1 MLQTHAEELE
11 VGSTSTA
18 ASRFAHG
25 FSRIPLHA
33 PAAGT
38 IQAKLTVNTPGDIY
52 EEEADT
58 VAEQVMRMTT
68 PLASNVQ
75 RQIEAEK
82 LIQRKTIGDGQPQ
95 TAPPIVHEVLRSSG
109 QPLDSATRGFM
120 EPRVGHD
127 FSRVRVH
134 TGAAAEQSA
143 LEVNAHA
150 YTVGHNIVFGA
161 GRFAP
166 GAQDGRRL
174 IAHELTHVVQQS
186 ISDAGTA
193 ASMHGAPVVQRQPAK
208 ARQPPAAETWS
219 EVEKGAYNN
228 IVAAQK
234 ELKELLADF
243 NSKKLKFDDRRIT
256 EKLERA
262 FLYLREAWRT
272 KVPVGGHAKL
282 KAALASYSRAAEEVG
297 VSVVLLPETEIKED
311 ARFWLENLRWLEVRM
326 TPPKPTP
333 APTAQA
339 VTDLRQDME
348 RQIDNWKEACRAGIG
363 EFVHGELASRIDALS
378 EGSWESFFQALV
390 GNTVWAAAAFVPAG
404 KAAFAVSMVGI
415 AIASGPTVP
424 KKGKSK
430 GELARIEDQLH
441 AYIEKIHEKL
451 NKQLPTSAAA
461 LLREHPGLS
470 LEEGLKLF
478 LEASFKPGMIKHN
491 PLMIDE
497 TAVRQTMRES
507 AAYSLALLKEISKV
521 RGTAGEIHTSVSW
534 LSPPDYGQKK
544 LAVVESAPIGSG
556 AVVKFLRWVPEE
568 NEAIA
573 LMTQRS
579 QPIGV
584 QWYGFEQQAPSNAP
598 LYLQWLMQ
606 HGWKADDG
614 FGLEWFKRKEEKSKG
629 RKAGQ

>member
-1 MLQTHAEELE
+1 MRTFAQKQNQPQKPVSSGLARSNIAKPGLDHREHPLLHLQRIIGNQAVQRMLQTHAEELE

-311 ARFWLENLRWLEVRM
+311 ARFSLENLRWLEVRM

-378 EGSWESFFQALV
+378 EGSWESFFP
-390 GNTVWAAAAFVPAG
+390 G
-404 KAAFAVSMVGI
+404 
-415 AIASGPTVP
+415 
-424 KKGKSK
+424 
-430 GELARIEDQLH
+430 AR
-441 AYIEKIHEKL
+441 
-451 NKQLPTSAAA
+451 
-461 LLREHPGLS
+461 R
-470 LEEGLKLF
+470 
-478 LEASFKPGMIKHN
+478 
-491 PLMIDE
+491 
-497 TAVRQTMRES
+497 
-507 AAYSLALLKEISKV
+507 
-521 RGTAGEIHTSVSW
+521 
-534 LSPPDYGQKK
+534 
-544 LAVVESAPIGSG
+544 
-556 AVVKFLRWVPEE
+556 
-568 NEAIA
+568 
-573 LMTQRS
+573 
-579 QPIGV
+579 
-584 QWYGFEQQAPSNAP
+584 
-598 LYLQWLMQ
+598 
-606 HGWKADDG
+606 
-614 FGLEWFKRKEEKSKG
+614 
-629 RKAGQ
+629 